1 MLIINLKN
9 HQKASVLKKMRMMM
23 MFLAMKIIHKLLIK
37 NKELILNFMGI
48 NNNLIRKVI
57 VIKK

>member
-1 MLIINLKN
+1 
-9 HQKASVLKKMRMMM
+9 M
-23 MFLAMKIIHKLLIK
+23 MFLAMKIIYKLLIK